1 VWVKPRG
8 CRELL
13 RDVVVQND
21 PVDLHV
27 VLANAVVEA
36 YKQVGFNV
44 PLVVRLEGTEV
55 EQGRKILAES
65 GVDIIAAK
73 DLTDA
78 ATKVVK
84 AAG

>member
-1 VWVKPRG
+1 
-8 CRELL
+8 
-13 RDVVVQND
+13 
-21 PVDLHV
+21 
-27 VLANAVVEA
+27 
-36 YKQVGFNV
+36 V

-65 GVDIIAAK
+65 GVDIINAT

-78 ATKVVK
+78 ANKVVK